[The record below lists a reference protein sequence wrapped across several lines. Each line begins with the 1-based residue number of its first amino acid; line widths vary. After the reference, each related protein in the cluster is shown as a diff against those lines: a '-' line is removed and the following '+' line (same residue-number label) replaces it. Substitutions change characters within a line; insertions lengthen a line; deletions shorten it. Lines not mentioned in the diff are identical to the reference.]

1 MKLLFAPLLAAALLA
16 PAAPALAGAE
26 RRAAEKELASVERR
40 IAKLQGE
47 VDALHV
53 RLAEHDV
60 ADYVG
65 IGALHEQL
73 REVEAQ
79 RDELETR
86 WLELGELLG

>member
-1 MKLLFAPLLAAALLA
+1 M
-16 PAAPALAGAE
+16 
-26 RRAAEKELASVERR
+26 
-40 IAKLQGE
+40 
-47 VDALHV
+47 

-60 ADYVG
+60 SDYVG